1 MLGPFQI
8 LDLEQIDLVSVN
20 RYLAT

>member
-20 RYLAT
+20 RYLAA